1 MYIMSRSKC
10 KDIDAEAI
18 NSYGF
23 SGTILMENAANSIFE
38 EIKSTADSFLI
49 ICGNGNNGGDGLAI
63 GRKLLLD
70 GKKVGFILVKPKD
83 KSTDEFNTN
92 LQIVKSICKDLLI
105 VNEKSELES
114 IILYAQKYDI
124 IIDSIFGTGLNR
136 LLDSFYCSLISI
148 INNLSKKIIS
158 VDVPSGLDSD
168 TGRSLG
174 NAIKADYTYT
184 FEVIKKG
191 FINYEAFKYLGKVKV
206 ISIGIPEKIKE
217 DLNEK
222 VYLVTDES
230 NETQIKSRSI
240 FGHKGDYGR
249 SVIVAGS
256 YGYLGAARI
265 ATEAC
270 LSSGAGLT
278 TLITTDEGQKLLSPS
293 IIEAMIC
300 SFDNIPKCNELIS
313 NADAVAFGPGIENS
327 RESEELLLRIID
339 NAAAKIIIDA
349 EGINILSRRPEIVS
363 RIPRDTILTPHPGE
377 MSRLINK
384 PVEFVNENRIEVSK
398 EFARK
403 NKCIIVL
410 KGYNTVITDGDSVYV
425 NTSGNSKMAS
435 GGMGDALTGI
445 ITALLS
451 QGLKPLEAA
460 VAAVFIHGKAG
471 EAAGEGQY
479 SIKASQL
486 IDNIAFIMNKVTI

>member
-1 MYIMSRSKC
+1 M
-10 KDIDAEAI
+10 
-18 NSYGF
+18 
-23 SGTILMENAANSIFE
+23 
-38 EIKSTADSFLI
+38 
-49 ICGNGNNGGDGLAI
+49 
-63 GRKLLLD
+63 
-70 GKKVGFILVKPKD
+70 V
-83 KSTDEFNTN
+83 
-92 LQIVKSICKDLLI
+92 
-105 VNEKSELES
+105 
-114 IILYAQKYDI
+114 
-124 IIDSIFGTGLNR
+124 
-136 LLDSFYCSLISI
+136 
-148 INNLSKKIIS
+148 
-158 VDVPSGLDSD
+158 
-168 TGRSLG
+168 
-174 NAIKADYTYT
+174 
-184 FEVIKKG
+184 
-191 FINYEAFKYLGKVKV
+191 
-206 ISIGIPEKIKE
+206 
-217 DLNEK
+217 
-222 VYLVTDES
+222 
-230 NETQIKSRSI
+230 
-240 FGHKGDYGR
+240 HKGDYGR

-339 NAAAKIIIDA
+339 KAAAKIIIDA

-451 QGLKPLEAA
+451 QG
-460 VAAVFIHGKAG
+460 
-471 EAAGEGQY
+471 
-479 SIKASQL
+479 
-486 IDNIAFIMNKVTI
+486 T

>member
-1 MYIMSRSKC
+1 M
-10 KDIDAEAI
+10 
-18 NSYGF
+18 
-23 SGTILMENAANSIFE
+23 
-38 EIKSTADSFLI
+38 
-49 ICGNGNNGGDGLAI
+49 
-63 GRKLLLD
+63 
-70 GKKVGFILVKPKD
+70 
-83 KSTDEFNTN
+83 
-92 LQIVKSICKDLLI
+92 
-105 VNEKSELES
+105 
-114 IILYAQKYDI
+114 
-124 IIDSIFGTGLNR
+124 
-136 LLDSFYCSLISI
+136 
-148 INNLSKKIIS
+148 
-158 VDVPSGLDSD
+158 
-168 TGRSLG
+168 
-174 NAIKADYTYT
+174 
-184 FEVIKKG
+184 
-191 FINYEAFKYLGKVKV
+191 
-206 ISIGIPEKIKE
+206 
-217 DLNEK
+217 
-222 VYLVTDES
+222 
-230 NETQIKSRSI
+230 
-240 FGHKGDYGR
+240 
-249 SVIVAGS
+249 
-256 YGYLGAARI
+256 
-265 ATEAC
+265 
-270 LSSGAGLT
+270 
-278 TLITTDEGQKLLSPS
+278 LSPS

-327 RESEELLLRIID
+327 RESEEFLLRIID
-339 NAAAKIIIDA
+339 KAAAKIIIDA